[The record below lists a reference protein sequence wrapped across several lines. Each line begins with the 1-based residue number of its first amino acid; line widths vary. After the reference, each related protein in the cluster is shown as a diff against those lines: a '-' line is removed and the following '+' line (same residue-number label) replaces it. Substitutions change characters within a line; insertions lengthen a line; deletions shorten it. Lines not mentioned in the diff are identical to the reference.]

1 MVQND
6 PAKTKLLGSKVEF
19 LAFWLGKSAQVLF
32 VDLKTHEG
40 VGIEARGWSQ

>member
-6 PAKTKLLGSKVEF
+6 PAQKKLLGSKVEF
-19 LAFWLGKSAQVLF
+19 LAFWLGKSVQVLF

-40 VGIEARGWSQ
+40 VGIEAQG